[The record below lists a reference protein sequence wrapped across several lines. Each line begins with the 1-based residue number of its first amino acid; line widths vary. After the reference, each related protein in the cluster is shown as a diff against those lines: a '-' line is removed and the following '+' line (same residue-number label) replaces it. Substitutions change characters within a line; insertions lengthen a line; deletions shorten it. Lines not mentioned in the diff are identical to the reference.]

1 MKTRQINI
9 PWAAL
14 RRLVV
19 IGVVI
24 GGSLTYR
31 QWWPPLAAWV
41 QGATQQFRPT
51 AGHDGHDH
59 GAEDAHAAHDHAA
72 HAVDN
77 SIEVSPQAL
86 RNLGLTADYLRPV
99 QKSNFR
105 KSIRI
110 PAVVVEQPGRTRV
123 QVSTPMTAIVTE
135 VHVVSGQAIEPG
147 QLMFSLRLTHEDLVS
162 SQTEFLKTLGELDV
176 ERMELERLSKITSGA
191 IPGNVVLQRQYEVQ
205 KLEARLSADRE
216 ALRLHGLSDVQVATI
231 ETDRKLLRTLE
242 VFAPSGRGRVE
253 SEFRIT
259 GTLFQPV
266 SYQTGSDGDGP
277 PPSARDGEQ
286 PRASVMI
293 IEELRVHQGQAVNAG
308 EALCVL
314 ADFSRL
320 FIEGQ
325 AFERDAATIV
335 AAREQGWPIT
345 AHLESSGRESSITDL
360 TIAYIANQID
370 VEARTLHF
378 YVNFPNELLSPPS
391 GNSDGRFVTWRYRP
405 GQRLELAVPI
415 EEWIDELVLPV
426 DAVAQ
431 EGAESYVFLQN
442 GKKFD
447 RKPVHVKY
455 RDQNTVVIANDGAVF
470 PGDVVA
476 MRGAHQL
483 QMAIKNKSGGGVDP
497 HAGHNH

>member
-1 MKTRQINI
+1 
-9 PWAAL
+9 
-14 RRLVV
+14 
-19 IGVVI
+19 
-24 GGSLTYR
+24 
-31 QWWPPLAAWV
+31 
-41 QGATQQFRPT
+41 
-51 AGHDGHDH
+51 
-59 GAEDAHAAHDHAA
+59 
-72 HAVDN
+72 
-77 SIEVSPQAL
+77 
-86 RNLGLTADYLRPV
+86 
-99 QKSNFR
+99 
-105 KSIRI
+105 
-110 PAVVVEQPGRTRV
+110 
-123 QVSTPMTAIVTE
+123 
-135 VHVVSGQAIEPG
+135 
-147 QLMFSLRLTHEDLVS
+147 
-162 SQTEFLKTLGELDV
+162 
-176 ERMELERLSKITSGA
+176 
-191 IPGNVVLQRQYEVQ
+191 
-205 KLEARLSADRE
+205 
-216 ALRLHGLSDVQVATI
+216 
-231 ETDRKLLRTLE
+231 
-242 VFAPSGRGRVE
+242 
-253 SEFRIT
+253 
-259 GTLFQPV
+259 
-266 SYQTGSDGDGP
+266 
-277 PPSARDGEQ
+277 
-286 PRASVMI
+286 
-293 IEELRVHQGQAVNAG
+293 
-308 EALCVL
+308 LCVL